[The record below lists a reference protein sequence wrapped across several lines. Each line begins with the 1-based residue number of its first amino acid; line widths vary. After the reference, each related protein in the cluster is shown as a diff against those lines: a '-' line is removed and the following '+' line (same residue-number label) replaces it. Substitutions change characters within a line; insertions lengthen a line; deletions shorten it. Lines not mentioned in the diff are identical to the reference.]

1 MAARTWRNSL
11 LLTLTALIWGVAFVA
26 QSEGSAYMGSSTFT
40 GLRFLMAAAALYPF
54 IYIADRRRKAAG
66 TPGQAR
72 GDAVPGSDRRVMPGS
87 DRASLWRAGFILGAL
102 LCVASLLQQEGIA
115 QGASAGKAGF
125 VTATYIVL
133 VPILNLLIFRKKTN
147 PLIWIGVAVALA
159 GLYLLCIDK
168 ESLSLQLSDLL
179 LILCA
184 LGYSFQILA
193 IDRFSPRFDALK
205 LSAIQ
210 FLSCGVLASIV
221 MVFTDIRPVGL
232 AAWGAAFTS
241 WNAWI
246 PLLYAAI
253 LSSAVGYTLQI
264 IAQKGLNPTVASLLM
279 SLESVF
285 AALAGWFILRQ
296 SLTPRELLGCA
307 LVFAAVLLAQLAP
320 TKDRRQNPSFR
331 EVSESITT

>member
-1 MAARTWRNSL
+1 MVARTWRNSL

-66 TPGQAR
+66 TPGQAG
-72 GDAVPGSDRRVMPGS
+72 GDAMPDADRRVMPGS
-87 DRASLWRAGFILGAL
+87 DRASLWRAGIILGAL

-264 IAQKGLNPTVASLLM
+264 IAQKVLNPTVASLLM

-320 TKDRRQNPSFR
+320 TQDRRLKA
-331 EVSESITT
+331 

>member
-66 TPGQAR
+66 TPGQAG
-72 GDAVPGSDRRVMPGS
+72 GDAVPGADRRVMPGS
-87 DRASLWRAGFILGAL
+87 DRASLWRAGIILGAL

-147 PLIWIGVAVALA
+147 PLIWIGVVVALA

-307 LVFAAVLLAQLAP
+307 LVFAAVLLAQLAGTCRP
-320 TKDRRQNPSFR
+320 A
-331 EVSESITT
+331 ESITT

>member
-66 TPGQAR
+66 TPGQAG
-72 GDAVPGSDRRVMPGS
+72 GDAMPGSDRRVMPGS

-320 TKDRRQNPSFR
+320 TQDRRLKA
-331 EVSESITT
+331 

>member
-54 IYIADRRRKAAG
+54 IYIADRRRVAAG
-66 TPGQAR
+66 TPGHAG
-72 GDAVPGSDRRVMPGS
+72 GDAVPGPDRRVMPGS
-87 DRASLWRAGFILGAL
+87 DRASLWRAGIILGAL

-307 LVFAAVLLAQLAP
+307 LVFAAVLLAQLAGTCRP
-320 TKDRRQNPSFR
+320 A
-331 EVSESITT
+331 ESITT

>member
-66 TPGQAR
+66 TPGQAG
-72 GDAVPGSDRRVMPGS
+72 GDAVPGADRRVMPGS
-87 DRASLWRAGFILGAL
+87 DRASLWRAGIILGAL

-133 VPILNLLIFRKKTN
+133 VPVLNLLIFRKKTN
-147 PLIWIGVAVALA
+147 PLIWIGVVVALA

-307 LVFAAVLLAQLAP
+307 LVFAAVLLAQLAGTCRP
-320 TKDRRQNPSFR
+320 A
-331 EVSESITT
+331 ESITT

>member
-66 TPGQAR
+66 TPSQAG
-72 GDAVPGSDRRVMPGS
+72 GDAVPGA

>member
-66 TPGQAR
+66 TPGQAG

-320 TKDRRQNPSFR
+320 TQDRRLKA
-331 EVSESITT
+331 

>member
-1 MAARTWRNSL
+1 MVARTWRNSL

-66 TPGQAR
+66 TPGQAG
-72 GDAVPGSDRRVMPGS
+72 GDAMPDADRRVMPGS
-87 DRASLWRAGFILGAL
+87 DRASLWRAGIILGAL

-320 TKDRRQNPSFR
+320 TQDRRLKA
-331 EVSESITT
+331 

>member
-66 TPGQAR
+66 TPGQAG

-87 DRASLWRAGFILGAL
+87 DRASLWRAGIILGAL

-241 WNAWI
+241 RNAWI

-307 LVFAAVLLAQLAP
+307 LVFAAVLLAQLAG
-320 TKDRRQNPSFR
+320 TGSRVGF
-331 EVSESITT
+331 

>member
-66 TPGQAR
+66 TPGQAG
-72 GDAVPGSDRRVMPGS
+72 GDAVPGADRRVMPGS
-87 DRASLWRAGFILGAL
+87 DRASLWRAGIILGAL

-168 ESLSLQLSDLL
+168 ESLSLRLSDLL

>member
-66 TPGQAR
+66 TPGQAG
-72 GDAVPGSDRRVMPGS
+72 GDAVPGADRRVMPGS
-87 DRASLWRAGFILGAL
+87 DRASLWRAGIILGAL

-133 VPILNLLIFRKKTN
+133 VPILNRLIFRKKTN

-307 LVFAAVLLAQLAP
+307 LVFAAVLLAQLAGTCRP
-320 TKDRRQNPSFR
+320 T
-331 EVSESITT
+331 ESITT